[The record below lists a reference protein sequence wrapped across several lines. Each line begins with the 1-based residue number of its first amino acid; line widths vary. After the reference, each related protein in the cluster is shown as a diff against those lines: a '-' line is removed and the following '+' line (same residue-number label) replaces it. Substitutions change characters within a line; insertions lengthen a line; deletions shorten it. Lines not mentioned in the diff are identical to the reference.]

1 MNERVASIYKH
12 RKAVSEQR
20 VSGWRRIERIESPD
34 ADRVIAGQT
43 HKGCAR
49 SCLSAIISMGGA
61 QDHDGAYWTYTTGI
75 NGRSNQ
81 TISDTPRL
89 TAYQTCLEAFDQVGD
104 FVTEGGAM
112 SDSFDTHGYLS
123 EESEQFR
130 VEQWERTPNDFTQ
143 VRQAVATALEQ
154 LKSIAPGHAEPGVLA
169 ALGFWLRCL
178 EACQGV
184 VLLAERGMAS
194 SALALLRTAYEC
206 LFYACAL
213 WRKPELADRLEAAHH
228 CERTKQARA
237 MLDAGRD
244 RIDPE
249 RLAELEAI
257 AAEIY
262 PHASFSA
269 WDAAS
274 AADLRFEYVSAY
286 RGLGLIGAR
295 APLRSLDAYYTE
307 QADGS
312 FDLTAKP
319 EPERVAWILG
329 LVNTC
334 IRCGMHRL
342 REVDFSQAGISGR
355 PS

>member
-130 VEQWERTPNDFTQ
+130 VEQWERTPNDFT
-143 VRQAVATALEQ
+143 
-154 LKSIAPGHAEPGVLA
+154 
-169 ALGFWLRCL
+169 
-178 EACQGV
+178 
-184 VLLAERGMAS
+184 
-194 SALALLRTAYEC
+194 
-206 LFYACAL
+206 
-213 WRKPELADRLEAAHH
+213 
-228 CERTKQARA
+228 
-237 MLDAGRD
+237 
-244 RIDPE
+244 
-249 RLAELEAI
+249 
-257 AAEIY
+257 
-262 PHASFSA
+262 
-269 WDAAS
+269 
-274 AADLRFEYVSAY
+274 
-286 RGLGLIGAR
+286 
-295 APLRSLDAYYTE
+295 
-307 QADGS
+307 
-312 FDLTAKP
+312 
-319 EPERVAWILG
+319 
-329 LVNTC
+329 
-334 IRCGMHRL
+334 
-342 REVDFSQAGISGR
+342 
-355 PS
+355 